1 MGCNP
6 LEKVL
11 HCQKKKKKK
20 KSVFSVFPSL
30 LLPISFPVFLSLF
43 PWDAFDIYF
52 STLRFWIISF
62 NNLLYLDLKHNFH
75 KAKDDDV
82 QGEKNQKEKALHYVN
97 VSTGKSVKKSLL
109 FSKKYLGPDSFL
121 V

>member
-1 MGCNP
+1 MP
-6 LEKVL
+6 
-11 HCQKKKKKK
+11 KKKKKK

-97 VSTGKSVKKSLL
+97 VSTGKSVKNRF
-109 FSKKYLGPDSFL
+109 FSQKNIWGLILS
-121 V
+121 

>member
-1 MGCNP
+1 MP
-6 LEKVL
+6 
-11 HCQKKKKKK
+11 KKKKK
-20 KSVFSVFPSL
+20 VFSVFPSL

-82 QGEKNQKEKALHYVN
+82 QGEKKSERK
-97 VSTGKSVKKSLL
+97 STSLCQRIYRKKCKKSLL
-109 FSKKYLGPDSFL
+109 FSKKISGA
-121 V
+121 